1 MKVQLSLGLCCALA
15 MLLILLLPFPVIG
28 GGKPQLVVD
37 DDKVECPNAAFT
49 RIQDAVDAATPGA
62 AIRVCKGNY
71 AEQVA
76 IHKPLTIAAD
86 SGAVLM
92 PGAMQP
98 NATSLLDGSPF
109 ATAIVVADTTDVSI
123 EGLIVDGANN
133 GLTRCSPRLFGIAF
147 QNASGEISHVAI
159 RNFKLGTGLGGCQ
172 SGTGILVQSG
182 GGGSSNVEIEKSSIH
197 DFQKNGITANEVGTH
212 VSVHGNVVTG
222 IGPTTGAAQNGIQIG
237 FGAGGAI
244 SKNTVTNNLWSP
256 CTAVDTCQAVATNIL
271 ITQSDGVE
279 VTDNRVGISQ
289 VGIFLHGNHGLVAG
303 NTTFASSVFDGIRL
317 EGDGNSAR
325 HNQVFKRC
333 GIRDFYRRQQQR
345 SGTQQNY
352 GSGRRHSQRDWLS
365 RQCDSVQPSVR
376 YAGRGAGS
384 CFAGFGGCRFAGAVG
399 AIAADAEPTSTGDAR
414 NRSQGVFCRRRGRW
428 GPRRG
433 A

>member
-28 GGKPQLVVD
+28 GGKSQLVVD
-37 DDKVECPNAAFT
+37 DDKVECPNDAFSL
-49 RIQDAVDAATPGA
+49 IQDAVDAAPPGA
-62 AIRVCKGNY
+62 TIRVCKGNY

-98 NATSLLDGSPF
+98 NATSLHDGSPF

-133 GLTRCSPRLFGIAF
+133 GVPDCSLRLFGIAF

-222 IGPTTGAAQNGIQIG
+222 IGPSSGAVQNGIQIG

-244 SKNTVTNNLWSP
+244 SRNTVTNNLWSP
-256 CTAVDTCQAVATNIL
+256 CTAVDTCTAVATNIL
-271 ITQSDGVE
+271 VTQSDVVE
-279 VTDNRVGISQ
+279 VTDNHVGISQ
-289 VGIFLHGNHGLVAG
+289 IGIFLHGNQGLLTR
-303 NTTFASSVFDGIRL
+303 NETFASVFDGIRL
-317 EGDGNSAR
+317 EGDGNRVR
-325 HNQVFKRC
+325 HNQVFNGAES
-333 GIRDFYRRQQQR
+333 GIFI
-345 SGTQQNY
+345 
-352 GSGRRHSQRDWLS
+352 
-365 RQCDSVQPSVR
+365 
-376 YAGRGAGS
+376 AGDNNVVEHNKIPEAT
-384 CFAGFGGCRFAGAVG
+384 VG
-399 AIAADAEPTSTGDAR
+399 ILKE
-414 NRSQGVFCRRRGRW
+414 
-428 GPRRG
+428 
-433 A
+433 